1 MQAKKIS
8 SKIDKEIKAYYNS
21 HKKFYKQPASR
32 DIEYVEFEIK
42 PSAEDVELANN
53 AITWYQSASY
63 SVASGDVVI
72 APSADGFK
80 LYIYYYDHNSQVF
93 GAYVADCI
101 KD

>member
-1 MQAKKIS
+1 MALFVVSHFPAWGMGPQLYLYNVNDR
-8 SKIDKEIKAYYNS
+8 SKFTGTNVTDLACL
-21 HKKFYKQPASR
+21 
-32 DIEYVEFEIK
+32 
-42 PSAEDVELANN
+42 ELTNQ
-53 AITWYQSASY
+53 AITWYQTGSY

>member
-1 MQAKKIS
+1 MIKLFIGAKGSGKTKTLI
-8 SKIDKEIKAYYNS
+8 
-21 HKKFYKQPASR
+21 
-32 DIEYVEFEIK
+32 
-42 PSAEDVELANN
+42 ELANN